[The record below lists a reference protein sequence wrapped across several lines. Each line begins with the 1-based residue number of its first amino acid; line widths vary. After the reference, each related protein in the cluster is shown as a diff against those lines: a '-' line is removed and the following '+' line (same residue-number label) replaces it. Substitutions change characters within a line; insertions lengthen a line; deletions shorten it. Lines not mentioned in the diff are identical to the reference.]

1 MKTKTK
7 NKKTTS
13 LPKENCSISED
24 LLKFRNNLTESF
36 ENSPLPQEELMFN
49 LGMYTRSSVL
59 VKFLVVS
66 DLYKRILDIPGN
78 IYEFGTWWGQ
88 NMILCENLRAIY
100 EPFNKQRHIIGFDTF
115 SGYNE
120 NKEWYSTS
128 KNYKKYLQDLLEAH
142 EGSNVLGHIR
152 GQHSLIE
159 GDVCKTVPQHFKN
172 NKNEIVAL
180 AYLDIG
186 TYDTTKAILTS
197 IKPNLVKGS
206 IILLDQFS
214 WKDMPGE
221 AVAFKETFKNS
232 EYKIEKCNL
241 YPSKAIVTIL

>member
-1 MKTKTK
+1 MTKSKKTKVK
-7 NKKTTS
+7 S
-13 LPKENCSISED
+13 LPKENSSITKD
-24 LLKFRNNLTESF
+24 LLNFRDELHNSF
-36 ENSPLPQEELMFN
+36 KNSPLPQDELMFN

-59 VKFLVVS
+59 VKFLVAS
-66 DLYKRILDIPGN
+66 DLYQRILNIPGN

-88 NMILCENLRAIY
+88 NIILFENMRAIY
-100 EPFNKQRHIIGFDTF
+100 EPFNKQRYIIGFDTF
-115 SGYNE
+115 SGYDDSC
-120 NKEWYSTS
+120 YSTS
-128 KNYKKYLQDLLEAH
+128 KNYKKYLEQLIEIH
-142 EGSNVLGHIR
+142 EGNNIIGHIR
-152 GQHSLIE
+152 NQHSLIE
-159 GDVCKTVPQHFKN
+159 GDVCKTVPKHFRE

-186 TYDTTKAILTS
+186 TYDATKSILTS

-221 AVAFKETFKNS
+221 AVAFKEIFNNS

>member
-1 MKTKTK
+1 MTKAK
-7 NKKTTS
+7 NKKISS
-13 LPKENCSISED
+13 LPKENCSIPTD
-24 LLKFRNNLTESF
+24 LLNFRKDLSELF
-36 ENSPLPQEELMFN
+36 EKSPLPKDELMFN

-59 VKFLVVS
+59 VKFLVIS

-88 NMILCENLRAIY
+88 NLVLFENMRAIY

-115 SGYNE
+115 SGYEE
-120 NKEWYSTS
+120 NGQWYSTS
-128 KNYKKYLQDLLEAH
+128 KNYKGYLQKLLETH

-152 GQHSLIE
+152 GQHSLVE
-159 GDVCKTVPQHFKN
+159 GDVCKTVPKHFKD

-186 TYDTTKAILTS
+186 TYDATKAILEA

-206 IILLDQFS
+206 IILLDQFN

-221 AVAFKETFKNS
+221 AIAFKESFSKD
-232 EYKIEKCNL
+232 EYKLEKCNL

>member
-1 MKTKTK
+1 MTK
-7 NKKTTS
+7 NKKSVTKKTTS
-13 LPKENCSISED
+13 APKENCAISED
-24 LLKFRNNLTESF
+24 LLKFRKNLSQSF
-36 ENSPLPQEELMFN
+36 KNSPLPEEELMFN
-49 LGMYTRSSVL
+49 LGMYTRGSLL
-59 VKFLVVS
+59 VKFLVIS

-115 SGYNE
+115 SGYN
-120 NKEWYSTS
+120 NSWYSTS
-128 KNYKKYLQDLLEAH
+128 KNYKKYLEELLETH
-142 EGSNVLGHIR
+142 EGNNILGHIR
-152 GQHSLIE
+152 GQHTLIE
-159 GDVCKTVPQHFKN
+159 GDVCKTVPKHFDS

-186 TYDTTKAILTS
+186 TYDTTRAILTS

-214 WKDMPGE
+214 WKEMPGE
-221 AVAFKETFKNS
+221 AMAFKEIFKNS